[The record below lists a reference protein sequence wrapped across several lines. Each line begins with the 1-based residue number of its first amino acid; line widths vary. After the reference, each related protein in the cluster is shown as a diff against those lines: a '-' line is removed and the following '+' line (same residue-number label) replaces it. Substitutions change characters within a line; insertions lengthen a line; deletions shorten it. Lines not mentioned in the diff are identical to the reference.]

1 MLRASLIVTALSLLA
16 SFLGLVVQLLMA
28 QRYGAGLEVD
38 TYLYALSSP
47 TFLAGMIASMLS
59 YTVVPRMAQNCG
71 QADKQNRLI
80 VSLLAL
86 STCVTVTL
94 VLASPLLQ
102 VLQKQ
107 ILPVNSTILQQPALP
122 QLLLLGWGIAGVQ
135 VLLAALCSIL
145 TGLKQAFTATML
157 NLGPYLGMLGFM
169 LVAKDKGI
177 EQMAYGLLSGTFASF
192 VMALFLLRAR
202 IFGHWRQAAW
212 AEIRTIVLRS
222 PYTIIAMSCF
232 SAYAVVDSYWAPRAG
247 EGVLASLGYSQ
258 RIIIALGTLAVIGP
272 SAILVPNFSEIVAKG
287 SRVEFVNMFKK
298 TIATT
303 IAIGCALALALYGG
317 AESLIQLLFMR
328 GAFAQHDA
336 ARLVAVLQYCLPG
349 MVCMIVS
356 VICLR
361 VLFCLEEMEK
371 IAAILGFFWV
381 AAYFGLSSLLL
392 PWNGKGLAVA
402 YSLTWGI
409 YLILIGLTIKIR
421 LKSIRFKNIEQG

>member
-1 MLRASLIVTALSLLA
+1 MLRASLLVTALSLLA

-28 QRYGAGLEVD
+28 QRYGAGVEVD
-38 TYLYALSSP
+38 TYLYAVSTP
-47 TFLAGMIASMLS
+47 TFLAGMIASLLS

-107 ILPVNSTILQQPALP
+107 ILPVNSTILPQPALP
-122 QLLLLGWGIAGVQ
+122 QLLLLGWSIAGVQ

-145 TGLKQAFTATML
+145 TGLKQAFTATLL

-192 VMALFLLRAR
+192 VMALYLLRAH

-258 RIIIALGTLAVIGP
+258 RIIIALGSLAVVGP
-272 SAILVPNFSEIVAKG
+272 SAILVPKFSEIVGKG
-287 SRVEFVNMFKK
+287 SQTDFDSMLKK
-298 TIATT
+298 TLTT
-303 IAIGCALALALYGG
+303 TLAIGCALALSLYAG
-317 AESLIQLLFMR
+317 AEPLIKLIFTR
-328 GAFAQHDA
+328 GAFDQQDA
-336 ARLVAVLQYCLPG
+336 TRVAVVLQYCLPG
-349 MVCMIVS
+349 MVCMLLS
-356 VICLR
+356 VISLR
-361 VLFCLEEMEK
+361 VLFCFQDVEK
-371 IAAILGFFWV
+371 IAALLGIFWAALYFFLGGFFIRFS
-381 AAYFGLSSLLL
+381 AE
-392 PWNGKGLAVA
+392 GLALA
-402 YSLTWGI
+402 YSLTWMI
-409 YLILIGLTIKIR
+409 YLVFLGVVIRKKINT
-421 LKSIRFKNIEQG
+421 RFKGTKNG